1 MSYAMFGQ
9 PNQTYDIGGGR
20 KYTTNATGQ
29 IADVADLNDRKAL
42 RDAGCLD
49 ADPIVATASV
59 DNIGPV
65 LSVAGRTGAV
75 TLSHSDVSGLGSAA
89 LSATTD
95 FDAAGAAAA
104 VAAGLGTAAASDITD
119 FDAAGAASTA
129 VGIAEAAAEAYA
141 DAGDAP
147 TIDVPITTVDAT
159 ANVVAATY
167 TPAHNTLIHVEATF
181 LARFQAGA
189 DGKTH
194 KVTAAFLTDNSGA
207 VTIVGS
213 SQGGDTHTTSGATT
227 AASDVKTN
235 GSVVQLVVTGIGSTN
250 IDWRVIGDVTLGP

>member
-1 MSYAMFGQ
+1 MSYAMFGK
-9 PNQTYDIGGGR
+9 PYQTYDLGGGR
-20 KYTTNATGQ
+20 KYFSDSAGK
-29 IADVADLNDRKAL
+29 IPDVADSNDRKAL
-42 RDAGCLD
+42 RDSGCLD
-49 ADPIVATASV
+49 ENPIIATASA

-95 FDAAGAAAA
+95 FDAAG
-104 VAAGLGTAAASDITD
+104 VAASAQ
-119 FDAAGAASTA
+119 
-129 VGIAEAAAEAYA
+129 AAAEAASDPVGAAAAAQTAAETYA

-147 TIDVPITTVDAT
+147 TIDVPITTGDAT

-167 TPAHNTLIHVEATF
+167 TPAHTTLIPVEATF
-181 LARFQAGA
+181 VARFQAGA
-189 DGKTH
+189 DAKTH

-213 SQGGDTHTTSGATT
+213 AQGGDTHTTAGATT
-227 AASDVKTN
+227 AAANVTTDGT
-235 GSVVQLVVTGIGSTN
+235 VVQLVVTGIGSTN